1 MIEKF
6 IKAEGP
12 PRLLFYYQLP
22 YRINEYGE
30 IQELQGARPDFIVT
44 DGKNFYMRMLHLALF
59 YF

>member
-6 IKAEGP
+6 MKAEGP

-44 DGKNFYMRMLHLALF
+44 DGKNSL
-59 YF
+59 

>member
-6 IKAEGP
+6 MKAEGP

-44 DGKNFYMRMLHLALF
+44 DGTFSIIRMP
-59 YF
+59 